1 MEAERVGVGA
11 QGQAQDWVGYA
22 TQRGQ
27 APAHGRGESGA
38 APSVRQSSRL
48 DSLPLPPPRQ
58 ARYRRMR
65 PNEHVLD
72 ITLGEYF
79 TRLRRLAVLAQERGR
94 AKRNGRFPRR
104 TPMEIELALGRG
116 ADDRGIATLFK
127 ELFGEGVGESAAEI
141 AELLSGLMGTA
152 KHFGTAIGSKAALAA
167 EATRRG
173 RKRVIAALRTKAS
186 RQRGATGSAEGVAT
200 PARTGDRS
208 NARGDPARPRAG

>member
-104 TPMEIELALGRG
+104 TPMEIELALGRE
-116 ADDRGIATLFK
+116 ADDRGIATLFQSRSLGAVR
-127 ELFGEGVGESAAEI
+127 E
-141 AELLSGLMGTA
+141 
-152 KHFGTAIGSKAALAA
+152 
-167 EATRRG
+167 RRG
-173 RKRVIAALRTKAS
+173 RVGDGDRRTTVGADGDCEALRHGDWE
-186 RQRGATGSAEGVAT
+186 QRGPGRGSHE
-200 PARTGDRS
+200 
-208 NARGDPARPRAG
+208 AGP